1 MWDSSNSNT
10 FQNIPNCIKAI
21 ISMIKENKLGNINIF
36 LIQNKANLEFDIN
49 KEGESEEEILQK
61 IEELKEQYENKFD
74 KKISNKD
81 DMISLLNDIDTNYN
95 PENIKMKLV
104 KIPYPLTIKN
114 GNIGNI
120 RKELRM
126 INICLIGDSKTGK
139 TTFLKK
145 LLGEIEFDIEDNQK
159 EIEINF
165 LVKVNNY
172 EFVIKISD
180 TSGHLINKNF
190 IDTIYKGCGGF
201 LLFFDVTDKETFE
214 SLENWENDIKHK
226 SRGKKIII
234 ANKIDERKKRVVNKG
249 TISQKYKKYFECSS
263 TLGINVHEIFNEIA
277 LIAYNEL
284 FVNRRNSFSLSTH
297 KKGKKIKKSKN
308 EEKSQCC

>member
-1 MWDSSNSNT
+1 
-10 FQNIPNCIKAI
+10 
-21 ISMIKENKLGNINIF
+21 MIF
-36 LIQNKANLEFDIN
+36 
-49 KEGESEEEILQK
+49 
-61 IEELKEQYENKFD
+61 
-74 KKISNKD
+74 
-81 DMISLLNDIDTNYN
+81 LLNDIDTNYN

-104 KIPYPLTIKN
+104 KISYPLTIKN

-172 EFVIKISD
+172 EFVMKISD
-180 TSGHLINKNF
+180 TSGHLINKSF

-234 ANKIDERKKRVVNKG
+234 ANKIDERKKR
-249 TISQKYKKYFECSS
+249 
-263 TLGINVHEIFNEIA
+263 
-277 LIAYNEL
+277 
-284 FVNRRNSFSLSTH
+284 
-297 KKGKKIKKSKN
+297 
-308 EEKSQCC
+308 

>member
-1 MWDSSNSNT
+1 M
-10 FQNIPNCIKAI
+10 
-21 ISMIKENKLGNINIF
+21 
-36 LIQNKANLEFDIN
+36 
-49 KEGESEEEILQK
+49 
-61 IEELKEQYENKFD
+61 
-74 KKISNKD
+74 
-81 DMISLLNDIDTNYN
+81 
-95 PENIKMKLV
+95 
-104 KIPYPLTIKN
+104 
-114 GNIGNI
+114 
-120 RKELRM
+120 
-126 INICLIGDSKTGK
+126 
-139 TTFLKK
+139 
-145 LLGEIEFDIEDNQK
+145 
-159 EIEINF
+159 
-165 LVKVNNY
+165 
-172 EFVIKISD
+172 KISD
-180 TSGHLINKNF
+180 TSGHLINKSF

-249 TISQKYKKYFECSS
+249 TISQKYKNYFECSS

-308 EEKSQCC
+308 EEGSQCC